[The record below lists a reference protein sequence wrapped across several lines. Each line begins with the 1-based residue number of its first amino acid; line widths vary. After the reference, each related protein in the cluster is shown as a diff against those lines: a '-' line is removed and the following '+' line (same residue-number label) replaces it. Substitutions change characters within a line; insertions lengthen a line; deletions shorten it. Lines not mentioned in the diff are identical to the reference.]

1 MWSHM
6 ENMEENSEKYIK
18 NTEENS
24 ETIGKILKKLWND
37 MDKRE
42 QRQVK

>member
-1 MWSHM
+1 
-6 ENMEENSEKYIK
+6 MEENSEKIWK
-18 NTEENS
+18 ILEENS

-42 QRQVK
+42 QRQVE

>member
-1 MWSHM
+1 M

-24 ETIGKILKKLWND
+24 ETIGKILKKL
-37 MDKRE
+37 
-42 QRQVK
+42 